1 MSFLVARGDLLT
13 NEAMR
18 KQNIELY
25 QYNNPILDARE
36 INGRLSEAD
45 AMNNFHTLR
54 PVYKKRYFLS
64 VIECIEF
71 LP

>member
-36 INGRLSEAD
+36 INGRLSETD

-54 PVYKKRYFLS
+54 PV
-64 VIECIEF
+64 
-71 LP
+71 